1 MMSKQIFKLYE
12 KGLGDEIKKYMRN
25 LNDIADIKNC
35 VDATNTST
43 NIYKTVAS
51 FEDAGIVNSSEVPV
65 GDEKQKMNFLL
76 SAAISKLAPIIKD
89 NLKLAGAAAKRWNE
103 NVGDDNQ
110 QERLNAVVTKLKT
123 PVKDQ
128 AIPSYSSLS
137 EDQRAVVQR
146 VFQEVLK
153 KEEPVSIDFII
164 EAIDRYNAGADRG
177 VMFDKLGLVLDQS
190 TSIASHD
197 QSAYETLMTDDMFAY
212 LLTRW
217 ESYQKMINAINEESS
232 LTATNLSIIV
242 DTARFS
248 KSSVLDGIL
257 KNATTGLDFSKPLD
271 EYNQAEKPTTSFAD
285 IKPYLQDNSIIKSMS
300 TNNTNRLRGLCTIV
314 SQLEDMEIYHIDDSQ
329 SDMTSDESYHA
340 LAVYFEVM
348 EEITQNLM
356 VFLFLTQTT
365 VRNATMVQDIIT
377 VINTVDVVLTD
388 LFNRVNDATI
398 VSGNISQEGFTSFV
412 SKLLGHN
419 KREYLEKKA
428 ISTKIKGNDVNVLK
442 LSSQFKEHS
451 NNLMKL
457 KLRDTNSIT
466 DGSLK
471 DFKEMHGETISKVF
485 GVNID
490 KMDSHALFTFMTND
504 IFSTKITPSLVG
516 SLSTD
521 VLVSSDSVSK
531 DTLRALTTPDDIA
544 QLFATPFITERYTW
558 YDCMVNLAN
567 EYHNLISITQPG
579 TTADVVTSTTR
590 AVAENFT
597 YTGGSYFVAND
608 DFKKIFSSSELEV
621 VPSVKFI
628 QDETNKVTYLGYR
641 ETTSGSMLKILN
653 GFATNT
659 QNEVTLNRIKNN
671 NMYAMYGEHYTSF
684 VRIVMNTA
692 SYVNAIDGGRG
703 MSDICDKMEA
713 ALPSIK
719 TAISKNST
727 FDKPNALQYCV
738 LAEAMV
744 SDLKGAIHDME
755 ARECLALVA
764 YNSMVNVTKELREIY
779 INFNIIS
786 EDFIK
791 LAK

>member
-1 MMSKQIFKLYE
+1 MSKQIFKLYE
-12 KGLGDEIKKYMRN
+12 YGLGDEIKKYMRN
-25 LNDIADIKNC
+25 LNDIAVIKNC
-35 VDATNTST
+35 VNATNVST

-51 FEDAGIVNSSEVPV
+51 FEDAGIVNSSELPV

-137 EDQRAVVQR
+137 EDQRSVVQR
-146 VFQEVLK
+146 VFQEALK

-177 VMFDKLGLVLDQS
+177 LMFDKLGLVLDQS
-190 TSIASHD
+190 TSIAAHD
-197 QSAYETLMTDDMFAY
+197 QSAYEALMTDDMFAY

-217 ESYQKMINAINEESS
+217 ESYQKMINAISEEPS
-232 LTATNLSIIV
+232 LTATNLSVIV

-248 KSSVLDGIL
+248 KSSTLDAIL
-257 KNATTGLDFSKPLD
+257 KNATAGLDFSKPLD
-271 EYNQAEKPTTSFAD
+271 EYKQAEKPTTSFAD

-300 TNNTNRLRGLCTIV
+300 TNNSNRLRGLCTIV

-329 SDMTSDESYHA
+329 SDMSSDECYHA

-377 VINTVDVVLTD
+377 VVNTVDTILTD

-428 ISTKIKGNDVNVLK
+428 LSTKIKGDATNVLK
-442 LSSQFKEHS
+442 LSSQFKAHS
-451 NNLMKL
+451 NNLVKL

-466 DGSLK
+466 DSSLK
-471 DFKEMHGETISKVF
+471 DFKEMHSETISKVF

-516 SLSTD
+516 SLSTN
-521 VLVSSDSVSK
+521 VLMSSDPVSK
-531 DTLRALTTPDDIA
+531 DTLRALTTPEDIA
-544 QLFATPFITERYTW
+544 QLFATPFLTERYTW
-558 YDCMVNLAN
+558 YDCMVNVAN
-567 EYHNLISITQPG
+567 EYHNLIDITQPG
-579 TTADVVTSTTR
+579 VSADVVTSTVR

-608 DFKKIFSSSELEV
+608 DFKRIFVDSELEV

-653 GFATNT
+653 GFVTNPR
-659 QNEVTLNRIKNN
+659 NEVTLNSIKNN
-671 NMYAMYGEHYTSF
+671 NMYAMYGEHTTSF
-684 VRIVMNTA
+684 VRLVTHTV
-692 SYVNAIDGGRG
+692 SYVNATHGGRG
-703 MSDICDKMEA
+703 MIDVCDKMEA
-713 ALPSIK
+713 ALPAIK
-719 TAISKNST
+719 TAISKNSN
-727 FDKPNALQYCV
+727 FDKPSALQYCA

-744 SDLKGAIHDME
+744 DDLKGAIHDME
-755 ARECLALVA
+755 ARESLALVA
-764 YNSMVNVTKELREIY
+764 YNSMVNVTKELRELY